1 MNIDGRVGLSAI
13 MTAGFAAFVITALGY
28 APDARLAPLVVGI
41 PGLILCI
48 IQLFIDLRAAR
59 SMRVTPA
66 QDGSWRRAG
75 QLMSWFGLFTLS
87 CILFGI
93 PFTALVLVFAF
104 LKFDQKESL
113 RLSFGLSA
121 GFALALYVVFEV
133 VLGFS
138 LFGGLAVVWL
148 DVYA

>member
-13 MTAGFAAFVITALGY
+13 MTAGFTAFVIISLGY

-41 PGLILCI
+41 PGLVLCI
-48 IQLFIDLRAAR
+48 IQLFIDVRAAGAMR
-59 SMRVTPA
+59 SPPV
-66 QDGSWRRAG
+66 QDGTWRRAA
-75 QLMSWFGLFTLS
+75 QLMGWFGLFTLS

-93 PFTALVLVFAF
+93 PFTALVPVFAF

-113 RLSFGLSA
+113 RLSLGLSA

-138 LFGGLAVVWL
+138 LFGGIALTWFKF
-148 DVYA
+148 